1 MITASTPPRGKRAY
15 LVIQGIAVLLWWVLL
30 LNMQS
35 MRDAFALDG
44 TQFTLLLAFF
54 PADVLFVVGGSFL
67 TAWLWRQPRCPR
79 LLWLTAGALWYAT
92 AYVLALRVAG
102 VIDPLGAIMMS
113 LASIGTA
120 WTLIP
125 GRPKHPA

>member
-1 MITASTPPRGKRAY
+1 MTDPGPSIRKRVY
-15 LVIQGIAVLLWWVLL
+15 LVIQGVAVLLWWVLL

-35 MRDAFALDG
+35 VRDAFALDG
-44 TQFTLLLAFF
+44 TQSTLLLAFF
-54 PADVLFVVGGSFL
+54 PADVLFVAGGSL
-67 TAWLWRQPRCPR
+67 LSAWMWRAPQCPR

-92 AYVLALRVAG
+92 AYVLALLVTG
-102 VIDPLGAIMMS
+102 IMEPLGAIMMS

-125 GRPKHPA
+125 ANPHE